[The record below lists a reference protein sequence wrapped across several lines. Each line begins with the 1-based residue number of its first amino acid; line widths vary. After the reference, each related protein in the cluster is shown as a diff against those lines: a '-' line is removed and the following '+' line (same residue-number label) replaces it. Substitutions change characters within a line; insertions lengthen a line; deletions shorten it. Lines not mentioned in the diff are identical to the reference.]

1 MFSATR
7 TDAKFDLSP
16 DRDTTSTSAL
26 MTVSFQPE
34 ALLKGGFSVGYND
47 FEPTD
52 PRQPNYQGF
61 VGTVDLTYV
70 LLGSTRF
77 AVTGGR
83 GVQYSYDDRQPYYIQ
98 SRIRGSIA
106 QQIFGPFD
114 VEVRGQIAHLDYRD
128 RFGAIVA
135 VPDRTDRV
143 NTVGAGVGYHMARDL
158 RLSINVDQN
167 NRESQVIDHQ
177 YERLLVGVA
186 LTYGF

>member
-1 MFSATR
+1 
-7 TDAKFDLSP
+7 
-16 DRDTTSTSAL
+16 
-26 MTVSFQPE
+26 VSFQPE

-114 VEVRGQIAHLDYRD
+114 VEVRGEIAHLDYRD